1 MARERISVRK
11 ISEVLRLTYEV
22 GLSQRQV
29 AASLGLANGTVATYL
44 ARAARAGICWP
55 LPEGMSEAEVA
66 HRLFPPTAR
75 KPVPSRRRDPDFAA
89 LHHELGRKGVTLLLL
104 WQEYQA
110 LDPATS
116 YSYPHFCVRYQ
127 AWRKRLKLS
136 LRQVHHAGEKL
147 FVDYAG
153 PTVPVVDSQTGGSRL
168 AQIFVAVLGYSNY
181 TFAEA
186 TWTQSLPDWIG
197 SHVRALQFFGGA
209 PQLIVPDNL
218 KAGVSK
224 ACRYEPELNP
234 TYAEFAA
241 HYHTAVLPARPYKP
255 RDKAKVEVAVQLVER
270 WILARLRHQQFYGLP
285 QLNAA
290 IGDLLTEL
298 NHRPFKKLP
307 GTRYSQFV
315 AHDQPALTS
324 LPPTPYEY
332 AEWKQARVNIDYHIE
347 VAGHYYSVPHRL
359 VRQRVDVRLT
369 AAMLEVFHQG
379 ERVASHRRSPRPGS
393 FTTLSA
399 HMPLS
404 HQRHRDWTPGRF
416 LTWAQTLGPH
426 THTLVEHLLHRRY
439 PEQGYRSCLGLL
451 NLVKRYGPTRLE
463 AACQRALT
471 LGAYTRRS
479 VASILEHGLDRE
491 PLTTPLPPTLP
502 VVHENLRG
510 PTYYH

>member
-11 ISEVLRLTYEV
+11 IIEVLRLTYDV

-44 ARAARAGICWP
+44 ARATTAGIRWP
-55 LPEGMSEAEVA
+55 LPEGMSEAEVGQ
-66 HRLFPPTAR
+66 RLFPPSVR
-75 KPVPSRRRDPDFAA
+75 NPIPSRQREPDFAGM
-89 LHHELGRKGVTLLLL
+89 HQELGRKGVTLLLL

-136 LRQVHHAGEKL
+136 LRQVHQAGEKV

-153 PTVPVVDSQTGGSRL
+153 PTVPVVDRQTGGIRS
-168 AQIFVAVLGYSNY
+168 AQIFVAVLGFSNY

-186 TWTQSLPDWIG
+186 TWTQSVPDWIG
-197 SHVRALQFFGGA
+197 SHVRTLTFFGGV

-234 TYAEFAA
+234 AYAELAA

-255 RDKAKVEVAVQLVER
+255 RDKAKVEVAVQIVER
-270 WILARLRHQQFYGLP
+270 WILARLRHQQFFSLP
-285 QLNAA
+285 QLNTA
-290 IGDLLTEL
+290 IGNLLMEL

-315 AHDQPALTS
+315 THDQLALTP
-324 LPPTPYEY
+324 LPPVPYEY

-347 VAGHYYSVPHRL
+347 VDAHYYSVPHRL

-369 AAMLEVFHQG
+369 AAMLEVFCKG
-379 ERVASHRRSPRPGS
+379 ERVASHRRSPRTGS
-393 FTTLSA
+393 FTTLA
-399 HMPLS
+399 DHMPLS
-404 HQRHRDWTPGRF
+404 HQRHRDWTPDRF

-426 THTLVEHLLHRRY
+426 TRTLVEQLLQRRY

-463 AACQRALT
+463 AACERAIT

-479 VASILEHGLDRE
+479 VASILEHRLDQE
-491 PLTTPLPPTLP
+491 PLTAPLPPTIP
-502 VVHENLRG
+502 IVHENLRG
-510 PTYYH
+510 PSYYH